1 MQQRTLLALLLAA
14 GALAFVHI
22 YGAQV
27 RATLVACQQHEERSA
42 ADAASIARLK
52 QSVASG
58 ERRVLEMARCYR
70 SCLFMCSK
78 PGVLGKKDE
87 VKRCATGCVTQCET
101 LAGVSET
108 QLANLG

>member
-1 MQQRTLLALLLAA
+1 MQQRALLALLLAA
-14 GALAFVHI
+14 AALAFVHI

-27 RATLVACQQHEERSA
+27 RATLVACQQHEVRSA
-42 ADAASIARLK
+42 ADAESIARLK
-52 QSVASG
+52 QSVTSG